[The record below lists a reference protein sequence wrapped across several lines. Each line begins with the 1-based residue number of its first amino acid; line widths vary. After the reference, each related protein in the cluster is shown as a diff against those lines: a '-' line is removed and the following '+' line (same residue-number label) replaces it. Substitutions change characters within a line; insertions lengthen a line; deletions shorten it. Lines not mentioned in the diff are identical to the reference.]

1 METIKEIAAELGVSK
16 QAVWQRVKRNA
27 ELSALLAAH
36 SEKING
42 TINVDSVL
50 AQAIR
55 NQYPDRNFAAKT
67 AVNVDETVDETAVN
81 VDETTVNVDV
91 NTLIATLQNTV
102 DSLKSQLTV
111 KDKQIDELTAMLKA
125 SQEQQEALTSAL
137 TAAQMLHAGTM
148 QKQLTMQDEK
158 PVGFFGRL
166 FRKKKKENGDE
177 IQG

>member
-67 AVNVDETVDETAVN
+67 AVNVDETVDET
-81 VDETTVNVDV
+81 TVNVDV

-148 QKQLTMQDEK
+148 QKQLTMQNEK
-158 PVGFFGRL
+158 PVGIFGRL
-166 FRKKKKENGDE
+166 FRKKKKENDDE

>member
-1 METIKEIAAELGVSK
+1 METIKEIAADLGVSK

-67 AVNVDETVDETAVN
+67 AVNVDETTVNVDGT

-91 NTLIATLQNTV
+91 NTLIVTLQNTV

-148 QKQLTMQDEK
+148 QKQLTMKDEK

-166 FRKKKKENGDE
+166 FRKKKKENDDE